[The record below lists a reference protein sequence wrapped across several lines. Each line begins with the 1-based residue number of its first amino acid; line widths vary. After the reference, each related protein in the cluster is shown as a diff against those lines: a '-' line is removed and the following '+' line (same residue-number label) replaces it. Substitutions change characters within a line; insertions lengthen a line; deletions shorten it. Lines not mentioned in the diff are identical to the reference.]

1 MNLEAIR
8 KAWAAL
14 QQTVDIGPIRDA
26 EHYSR
31 MVELADALVDS
42 GQAGTG
48 AALEDLFVVITELIA
63 DYDRRHFLLPTLP
76 PRELLRF
83 LMEQHGL
90 TQSDL
95 PEVGNQSV
103 ISQMLSGKRQLTARH
118 IALLSSRFGVPADA
132 FIDKMIDAA

>member
-14 QQTVDIGPIRDA
+14 QLTADIGPIRDA
-26 EHYSR
+26 THYSR

-42 GQAGTG
+42 GQAGAG
-48 AALEDLFVVITELIA
+48 AGLEDLFVVVSELIA
-63 DYDRRHFLLPTLP
+63 DFDRRHFSMPVLP

-103 ISQMLSGKRQLTARH
+103 VSQVLSGKRQLTARH
-118 IALLSSRFGVPADA
+118 IALLASRFGVSADA

>member
-1 MNLEAIR
+1 MP
-8 KAWAAL
+8 
-14 QQTVDIGPIRDA
+14 V
-26 EHYSR
+26 
-31 MVELADALVDS
+31 
-42 GQAGTG
+42 
-48 AALEDLFVVITELIA
+48 
-63 DYDRRHFLLPTLP
+63 LP

-103 ISQMLSGKRQLTARH
+103 VSQVLSGKRQLTARH
-118 IALLSSRFGVPADA
+118 IALLSSRFGVSADA